1 MEFDITDPTNAFYV
15 NYFNKDGE
23 DQSPEGLVFV
33 EAANSPTGLPYIIS
47 TNEVDGSYN
56 GSISVYNVNGF
67 DGSNWIEIDNDR
79 MEKMLNFE
87 EEAINAGATMFNRLE
102 WVAYNAEDGN
112 IYLTETGRDNPSS
125 NWRDDMYRG
134 GVVAEHHNTRGTA
147 QGTDPMASDYVDYY
161 GRIITLDVT
170 TDGVSVVLEAGP
182 EFHSQPN
189 VPMSSYPSVHLS
201 NPDGLTFM
209 NVNQNTYMVICED
222 LNGTS
227 HGRMPAGI
235 SNRSCELFILD
246 MEIANPTLD
255 DLVRIAQVP
264 FGAEVTGV
272 RATADGKTLFFN
284 SQHPSTSNP
293 FPYNN
298 SLTIALTGWDFIDDV
313 GLAEITDDQSG
324 FQVYPNPTSRIVHFG
339 KVMDVALYDFHGKLV
354 RVERN
359 TDHLD
364 IIDLAPGSYYIKN
377 GEGQTKKLI
386 IQ

>member
-1 MEFDITDPTNAFYV
+1 
-15 NYFNKDGE
+15 
-23 DQSPEGLVFV
+23 
-33 EAANSPTGLPYIIS
+33 
-47 TNEVDGSYN
+47 
-56 GSISVYNVNGF
+56 
-67 DGSNWIEIDNDR
+67 
-79 MEKMLNFE
+79 
-87 EEAINAGATMFNRLE
+87 
-102 WVAYNAEDGN
+102 
-112 IYLTETGRDNPSS
+112 
-125 NWRDDMYRG
+125 
-134 GVVAEHHNTRGTA
+134 
-147 QGTDPMASDYVDYY
+147 
-161 GRIITLDVT
+161 
-170 TDGVSVVLEAGP
+170 
-182 EFHSQPN
+182 
-189 VPMSSYPSVHLS
+189 
-201 NPDGLTFM
+201 
-209 NVNQNTYMVICED
+209 
-222 LNGTS
+222 
-227 HGRMPAGI
+227 
-235 SNRSCELFILD
+235 

-298 SLTIALTGWDFIDDV
+298 SLTIALTGWDFIDNV
-313 GLAEITDDQSG
+313 GLEEITDNQSG

-359 TDHLD
+359 TDHMD